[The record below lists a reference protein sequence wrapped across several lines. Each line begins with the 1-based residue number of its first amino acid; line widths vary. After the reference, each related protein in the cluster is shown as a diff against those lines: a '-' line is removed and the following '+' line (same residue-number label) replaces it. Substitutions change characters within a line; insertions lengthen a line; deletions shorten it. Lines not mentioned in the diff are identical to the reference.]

1 MEDALDFLHLQLVK
15 RDMEEKSKCDRI
27 CNKDLRKMQSFMI
40 EKSLENSRLEVLW
53 LTNMIDTRTTMKGKY
68 KEPYNCPHCSDG
80 LEAGTLESP
89 LHLMSCSA
97 YEKYRQ
103 GINPELEQKDRPG
116 YLRKVI
122 ARRKELELKL
132 EK

>member
-1 MEDALDFLHLQLVK
+1 
-15 RDMEEKSKCDRI
+15 
-27 CNKDLRKMQSFMI
+27 
-40 EKSLENSRLEVLW
+40 
-53 LTNMIDTRTTMKGKY
+53 
-68 KEPYNCPHCSDG
+68 
-80 LEAGTLESP
+80 
-89 LHLMSCSA
+89 MSCSA
-97 YEKYRQ
+97 YEEYRH

>member
-1 MEDALDFLHLQLVK
+1 MINTKPSMKE
-15 RDMEEKSKCDRI
+15 
-27 CNKDLRKMQSFMI
+27 NYKD
-40 EKSLENSRLEVLW
+40 
-53 LTNMIDTRTTMKGKY
+53 
-68 KEPYNCPHCSDG
+68 PYNCPHCSDG

-97 YEKYRQ
+97 YKEYRQ

>member
-89 LHLMSCSA
+89 LHL
-97 YEKYRQ
+97 
-103 GINPELEQKDRPG
+103 I
-116 YLRKVI
+116 
-122 ARRKELELKL
+122 KL
-132 EK
+132 IKSTDKALILS